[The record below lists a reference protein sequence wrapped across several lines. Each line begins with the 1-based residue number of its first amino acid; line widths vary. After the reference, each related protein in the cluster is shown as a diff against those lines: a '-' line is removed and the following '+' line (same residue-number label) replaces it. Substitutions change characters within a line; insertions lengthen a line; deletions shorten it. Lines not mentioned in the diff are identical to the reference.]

1 MFRNYF
7 AAALRNLARNRLYA
21 VINVL
26 GLAVGFAAVLLVALY
41 VHHELNFEDFIPGYQ
56 RIYRISSAAVVPDAG
71 SNAIEDL
78 GASDTGPKLKLAFAQ
93 IEALARL
100 SNTFGGK
107 NLRHGNVET
116 LEDRFYWADPNF
128 FDVVPLPALAG
139 NLKTALDRPDG
150 LVLTRRMARKYFGR
164 DLPLGETIQIDRKI
178 TMQVTAVLADLPSN
192 THLNTEVFASA
203 KAIPDPRGMGA
214 YRAYT
219 YVRLASG
226 ASADTLRQ
234 GFKEWVDKN
243 MPELHAGQKEN
254 PFRLDLVPIS
264 AIHLREPGAFAMTP
278 AGDPRALRAIAV
290 VGILILAIAVINFV
304 NLMTARAARRAV
316 EVGVRKAAGARR
328 RDLLTQFMSESI
340 LFSALAMLLAVASVE
355 LLLLPRLNALLDRA
369 LVFEYWHWPALFG
382 LLGVA
387 LVIGLLAGLY
397 PAMVL
402 SAYRPT
408 AVLAGGKAPA
418 SGSGRLRQVLVIA
431 QFAILIGLAVSTGI
445 IYRQTLFGLQQG
457 LRFDKEQL
465 LSIQL
470 PIGDCEGSAF
480 VAEVARLPG
489 VRASACSMDFLNNFG
504 TAQYRAPDG
513 RTVTLQN
520 SQVGAGLFELLGMKP
535 VAGRFFVSRREADIL
550 PAYRVQSPTVA
561 YHIVVNEAA
570 ARQLGF
576 ANPEDAIGKVFTLG
590 SSVRREIIGVVP
602 DFSRDS
608 VRHSIDP
615 VFFEYSSGW
624 FSQLNVKLDGR
635 AVPQTLQQIDGL
647 WNQQPRITGPISRS
661 FFDQY
666 VQNLY
671 SELKRET
678 AVFTVFAGVALFLAA
693 LGLFGL
699 TAFTAERRTREIGV
713 RKALG
718 AQTGNILS
726 LLLWQFAKP
735 VLWAA
740 VIAWPI
746 TAWLMYRWLRGFAY
760 RTELS
765 PGVFIAAAVA
775 AVAIALLT
783 VTVHSVLVARAKPI
797 AALRYQ

>member
-7 AAALRNLARNRLYA
+7 AAAVRNLARNHLYA

-26 GLAVGFAAVLLVALY
+26 GLAVGFAAAVLVAIY

-71 SNAIEDL
+71 SNAVEDL
-78 GASDTGPKLKLAFAQ
+78 GGSEIGPKLKLAFPQ

-100 SNTFGGK
+100 SNTFGGE

-116 LEDRFYWADPNF
+116 LEERFYWADPNF
-128 FDVVPLPALAG
+128 FDVVPLPVLAG
-139 NLKTALDRPDG
+139 DLKTALERPDG

-164 DLPLGETIQIDRKI
+164 DLPLGETLQINRKT

-192 THLNTEVFASA
+192 THLNAEVFASA
-203 KAIPDPRGMGA
+203 KAIADPRGMSA

-219 YVRLASG
+219 YIRLAAG

-243 MPELHAGQKEN
+243 FPPQVGQKEN
-254 PFRLDLVPIS
+254 TFRLLLVPIS

-278 AGDPRALRAIAV
+278 AGDPGALRATAI
-290 VGILILAIAVINFV
+290 VGVLILAIAVINFV

-328 RDLLTQFMSESI
+328 RDLLTQFMGESM
-340 LFSALAMLLAVASVE
+340 LFSALGMLLAVALVE
-355 LLLLPRLNALLDRA
+355 LLLLPRLNGLLDRA
-369 LVFEYWHWPALFG
+369 LVFEYWHWPALCR

-387 LVIGLLAGLY
+387 LLVGLLAGLY

-408 AVLAGGKAPA
+408 AVLAGGNIPA
-418 SGSGRLRQVLVIA
+418 SGSGRLRQGLVIV
-431 QFAILIGLAVSTGI
+431 QFAILIGLAAATGI
-445 IYRQTLFGLQQG
+445 IYRQTIFGLQRG

-480 VAEVARLPG
+480 VAEVTRLPG
-489 VRASACSMDFLNNFG
+489 VRATACSMDFLNNFG
-504 TAQYRAPDG
+504 TAAYRAPDG
-513 RTVTLQN
+513 WTVTLQN
-520 SQVGAGLFELLGMKP
+520 SQVGAGLFELLGLTP
-535 VAGRFFVSRREADIL
+535 VAGRFFVARRAADIL
-550 PAYRVQSPTVA
+550 PAYRLLQPTVA
-561 YHIVVNEAA
+561 YHVLVNETA
-570 ARQLGF
+570 ARRLGF
-576 ANPEDAIGKVFTLG
+576 ANPQDAIGKVFTLG
-590 SSVRREIIGVVP
+590 STVRREIIGVVP

-615 VFFEYSSGW
+615 VYFEYSSGW
-624 FSQLNVKLDGR
+624 FSQLNVKLIGR
-635 AVPQTLQQIDGL
+635 AVPQTLQQIDKL
-647 WNQQPRITGPISRS
+647 WNQQPNAAGPITRS

-666 VQNLY
+666 IQNLY
-671 SELKRET
+671 SELERQT
-678 AVFTVFAGVALFLAA
+678 AVFTVFAMVALFLAA

-699 TAFTAERRTREIGV
+699 TAFTAQRRTREIGV

-718 AQTGNILS
+718 AQTGNILR
-726 LLLWQFAKP
+726 LLLWEFAQP
-735 VLWAA
+735 VLWATA
-740 VIAWPI
+740 IAWPV
-746 TAWLMYRWLRGFAY
+746 TAWLMHRWLLGFAY
-760 RTELS
+760 RTEL
-765 PGVFIAAAVA
+765 PLWVFVAAAVV
-775 AVAIALLT
+775 AVGIALLT
-783 VTVHSVLVARAKPI
+783 VTVHSVLVARAKPVI
-797 AALRYQ
+797 ALRYQ

>member
-1 MFRNYF
+1 MFHNYF

-26 GLAVGFAAVLLVALY
+26 GLAVGFAAAVLVALY

-56 RIYRISSAAVVPDAG
+56 RIYRISSALVVPDAG
-71 SNAIEDL
+71 SNAVEDL
-78 GASDTGPKLKLAFAQ
+78 GGSETGPKLKLVFPQ
-93 IEALARL
+93 IETLTRL
-100 SNTFGGK
+100 SNTFGGE

-116 LEDRFYWADPNF
+116 LEQRFYWADPNF
-128 FDVVPLPALAG
+128 FEVMPLPALAG
-139 NLKTALDRPDG
+139 DLKTALERPDG

-164 DLPLGETIQIDRKI
+164 DLPLGETIQINRKI

-203 KAIPDPRGMGA
+203 KAIPDPRGMNA

-219 YVRLASG
+219 YLRLARG
-226 ASADTLRQ
+226 ASADALRQ
-234 GFKEWVDKN
+234 GFKEWVDKT
-243 MPELHAGQKEN
+243 MPEPTFGRKEN
-254 PFRLDLVPIS
+254 SFRMYLVPIS

-278 AGDPRALRAIAV
+278 AGDPRALRAIAI
-290 VGILILAIAVINFV
+290 VGVLILAIAVINFV
-304 NLMTARAARRAV
+304 NLMTARAARRAI

-328 RDLLTQFMSESI
+328 RDLLTQFMGESI
-340 LFSALAMLLAVASVE
+340 LFSALGMLLAVALVE
-355 LLLLPRLNALLDRA
+355 LLLLPHLNALLDRA
-369 LVFEYWHWPALFG
+369 LVFEYWHWPVLGELLAVVLVVG
-382 LLGVA
+382 LM
-387 LVIGLLAGLY
+387 AGLY

-408 AVLAGGKAPA
+408 AVLAGGKTPA
-418 SGSGRLRQVLVIA
+418 SGSGRLRQALVIV
-431 QFAILIGLAVSTGI
+431 QFAILIGLGVATGI

-457 LRFDKEQL
+457 LRFDQEQL

-470 PIGDCEGSAF
+470 PVGDCEGSAF
-480 VAEVARLPG
+480 VAEVGRLPG
-489 VRASACSMDFLNNFG
+489 VSASACSMDFLNNFG
-504 TAQYRAPDG
+504 SASYRSPDG

-520 SQVGAGLFELLGMKP
+520 SQVGAGLFELLGFKP
-535 VAGRFFVSRREADIL
+535 VAGRFFVARREADIL
-550 PAYRVQSPTVA
+550 PAPRLWQATIA
-561 YHIVVNEAA
+561 YHVVVNETA
-570 ARQLGF
+570 ARRLGF
-576 ANPEDAIGKVFTLG
+576 ANHQDAIGKIFTLG
-590 SSVRREIIGVVP
+590 STERREIIGVVP

-624 FSQLNVKLDGR
+624 FSQLNVKLIGR
-635 AVPQTLQQIDGL
+635 EVPQTLSQIDRL
-647 WNQQPRITGPISRS
+647 WNQQPRASGPISRI

-671 SELKRET
+671 SELERQS
-678 AVFTVFAGVALFLAA
+678 AIFTVFAAVALFLAA

-718 AQTGNILS
+718 AQTANILR
-726 LLLWQFAKP
+726 LLLWQFAQP
-735 VLWAA
+735 VLWATA
-740 VIAWPI
+740 IAWPV
-746 TAWLMYRWLRGFAY
+746 TAWLMYRWLQGFAY
-760 RTELS
+760 RTDLS
-765 PGVFIAAAVA
+765 AWVFIASALA

-783 VTVHSVLVARAKPI
+783 VTGHSLLVARAKPV

>member
-1 MFRNYF
+1 MFRNYL

-21 VINVL
+21 VINVVGL
-26 GLAVGFAAVLLVALY
+26 GVGFAAAILVALY
-41 VHHELNFEDFIPGYQ
+41 VHHELSFEDFIPGYQ
-56 RIYRISSAAVVPDAG
+56 RIYRISSALVVPDAG

-78 GASDTGPKLKLAFAQ
+78 GGSETGPKLKLAFPQ
-93 IEALARL
+93 IEALTRL
-100 SNTFGGK
+100 SNTFGGE
-107 NLRHGNVET
+107 NLRRGNVET
-116 LEDRFYWADPNF
+116 REDRFYWADPNF

-139 NLKTALDRPDG
+139 DLKSALERPDG

-164 DLPLGETIQIDRKI
+164 DLPLGETLQINRKI
-178 TMQVTAVLADLPSN
+178 TMQVRAVLADLPSN

-203 KAIPDPRGMGA
+203 KAIPDPRGMSA

-219 YVRLASG
+219 YMRLATG
-226 ASADTLRQ
+226 ASPDTLRQ
-234 GFKEWVDKN
+234 GFKKWVDKT
-243 MPELHAGQKEN
+243 MPEPTFGQKEN
-254 PFRLDLVPIS
+254 SFRLNLVPIS

-278 AGDPRALRAIAV
+278 AGDPRALRAIAI
-290 VGILILAIAVINFV
+290 VGVLILFIAVINFV
-304 NLMTARAARRAV
+304 NLMTARAARRAI
-316 EVGVRKAAGARR
+316 EVGVRKAAGACR
-328 RDLLTQFMSESI
+328 RDLLTQFMGESI
-340 LFSALAMLLAVASVE
+340 LFSALGMLLAVAWVE
-355 LLLLPRLNALLDRA
+355 LLLLPHLNALLDRA
-369 LVFEYWHWPALFG
+369 LVFDYWHWPV
-382 LLGVA
+382 LGELIAAA
-387 LVIGLLAGLY
+387 LVVGLLAGLY

-408 AVLAGGKAPA
+408 AVLAGGKTPE
-418 SGSGRLRQVLVIA
+418 SGSGRLRQALVVV
-431 QFAILIGLAVSTGI
+431 QFAILIGLAVATGN
-445 IYRQTLFGLQQG
+445 IYRQTLFGLRQG

-504 TAQYRAPDG
+504 SASYRSPDG

-520 SQVGAGLFELLGMKP
+520 SLVGAGLFELLGFKP
-535 VAGRFFVSRREADIL
+535 VAGRFFVARREADIL
-550 PAYRVQSPTVA
+550 PAMRLQQATVA
-561 YHIVVNEAA
+561 YHVIVNETA
-570 ARQLGF
+570 ARRLGF
-576 ANPEDAIGKVFTLG
+576 ANPQDAIGKIFTLG
-590 SSVRREIIGVVP
+590 STERREIIGVVP

-624 FSQLNVKLDGR
+624 FSQLNVKLVGR
-635 AVPQTLQQIDGL
+635 EVPQTLQQIDRL
-647 WNQQPRITGPISRS
+647 WNQQPRISGPISRS

-671 SELKRET
+671 SELERQT
-678 AVFTVFAGVALFLAA
+678 TIFTVFAAVALFLAA

-699 TAFTAERRTREIGV
+699 TAFTVERRTREIGV

-718 AQTGNILS
+718 AETGNILR
-726 LLLWQFAKP
+726 LLLWQFARP
-735 VLWAA
+735 VLWATA
-740 VIAWPI
+740 IAWPV
-746 TAWLMYRWLRGFAY
+746 TAWLMHRWLQGFAY

-765 PGVFIAAAVA
+765 PWVFIASAVA
-775 AVAIALLT
+775 AVVIALLT
-783 VTVHSVLVARAKPI
+783 VTAHAVLVARAKPV

>member
-26 GLAVGFAAVLLVALY
+26 GLAVGFSAAILVAAY

-56 RIYRISSAAVVPDAG
+56 RIYRISSALVVPDAG

-78 GASDTGPKLKLAFAQ
+78 GGSDTGPKLRLAFPQ
-93 IEALARL
+93 IEALTRL
-100 SNTFGGK
+100 SNTFGGE

-139 NLKTALDRPDG
+139 DLRTALQRPDG

-164 DLPLGETIQIDRKI
+164 DLPLGETLQINRKI

-219 YVRLASG
+219 YMRLARG
-226 ASADTLRQ
+226 ASADALRQ
-234 GFKEWVDKN
+234 GFKEWVDKT
-243 MPELHAGQKEN
+243 MPEPSFGRKEN
-254 PFRLDLVPIS
+254 SFRMYLVPIS

-278 AGDPRALRAIAV
+278 AGDPRALRAIAI
-290 VGILILAIAVINFV
+290 VGVLILAIAVINFV
-304 NLMTARAARRAV
+304 NLMTARAARRAI

-328 RDLLTQFMSESI
+328 RDLLQQFMGESI
-340 LFSALAMLLAVASVE
+340 LFSALGMLLAVALVE

-369 LVFEYWHWPALFG
+369 VIFQYWHWPV
-382 LLGVA
+382 LGEVLAVA
-387 LVIGLLAGLY
+387 LLVGLLAGLY

-408 AVLAGGKAPA
+408 VVLAGGKTPA
-418 SGSGRLRQVLVIA
+418 SGSGRLRQMLVVL
-431 QFAILIGLAVSTGI
+431 QFAILIGLGAATGI

-470 PIGDCEGSAF
+470 PVGDCEGSAF

-504 TAQYRAPDG
+504 SGPYRSPDG

-520 SQVGAGLFELLGMKP
+520 SQVGAGLFELLGLKP
-535 VAGRFFVSRREADIL
+535 VAGRFFVAGREADIL
-550 PAYRVQSPTVA
+550 PARRFWQATIA
-561 YHIVVNEAA
+561 YHVVVNEAA
-570 ARQLGF
+570 ARRLGF
-576 ANPEDAIGKVFTLG
+576 ANPQDAIGKIFTLG
-590 SSVRREIIGVVP
+590 SIERREIIGVVP

-615 VFFEYSSGW
+615 WFFEYSSGW
-624 FSQLNVKLDGR
+624 FSQLNVKLVGR
-635 AVPQTLQQIDGL
+635 EVPQTLQQIDRL
-647 WNQQPRITGPISRS
+647 WNQQPRIEGPISLS

-671 SELKRET
+671 SELERQS
-678 AVFTVFAGVALFLAA
+678 AVFTVFAAVALFLAA

-718 AQTGNILS
+718 AQTGNILR
-726 LLLWQFAKP
+726 LLLWQFARP
-735 VLWAA
+735 VLWATA
-740 VIAWPI
+740 IAWPV
-746 TAWLMYRWLRGFAY
+746 TAWLMYRWLQGFAY
-760 RTELS
+760 RTDLS
-765 PGVFIAAAVA
+765 AWVFIASAVA
-775 AVAIALLT
+775 AVTIALLT
-783 VTVHSVLVARAKPI
+783 VTGHSVLVARAKPV